1 MLKKIAVILNEAG
14 KLTAFERG
22 AVLTVFSKENN
33 VWSVVNEIRYS
44 LDLTSNI
51 SDIRNSIKAIL
62 LQLEDCKV
70 IIGETITG
78 LPYNILD
85 RLGFEIYEA
94 QSVSDSLLEEIN
106 NELETE
112 AAHYTPLSSEVP
124 TVPVETSEQGV
135 FFLNLIMLQEKRPEI
150 SSKKALQPFF
160 ETCCFY
166 RLDLICSHIPPWFD
180 VTLPQKRLTYS
191 VEELEKNQLKVS
203 IIKKVC

>member
-1 MLKKIAVILNEAG
+1 MSYKIAVILNESG

-22 AVLTVFSKENN
+22 VVLQVFSKDNN
-33 VWSVVNEIRYS
+33 EWRVVNEIRYS

-51 SDIRNSIKAIL
+51 SEVRDNIKAIV

-70 IIGETITG
+70 IVGKTITG
-78 LPYNILD
+78 LPYNIFE
-85 RLGFEIYEA
+85 RMGFEIYEA

-106 NELETE
+106 TELETE

-124 TVPVETSEQGV
+124 TAPVETSEQGV

-150 SSKKALQPFF
+150 SSKKALQSFI
-160 ETCCFY
+160 ETYCFY
-166 RLDLICSHIPPWFD
+166 RLDVICSHIPPWFD
-180 VTLPQKRLTYS
+180 TILPQKRLTYS
-191 VEELEKNQLKVS
+191 VEELERNQLKVS